1 MVTKIDILSVKVDN
15 YASIQI
21 KDWQKIEE
29 LVKTRDSQ
37 HETIN
42 AKLGYLMPT
51 VKTLAQKNSLPLYDN

>member
-29 LVKTRDSQ
+29 LVKIRDSQ